1 MNSRDVIIQ
10 QNLYYVNMT
19 NLAVRA
25 IVRVKGILM
34 RAIIDIRANISI
46 ITLSVV
52 KKLQITIGMPDE
64 NKIIAID

>member
-1 MNSRDVIIQ
+1 
-10 QNLYYVNMT
+10 MT